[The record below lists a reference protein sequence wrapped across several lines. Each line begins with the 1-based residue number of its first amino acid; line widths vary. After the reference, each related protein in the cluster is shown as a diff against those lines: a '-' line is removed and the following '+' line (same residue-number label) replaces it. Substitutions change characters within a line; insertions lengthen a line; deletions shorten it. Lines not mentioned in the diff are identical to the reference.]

1 MGDTKMVSSRPL
13 SLMEAMSVY
22 WGFVSVYYRNGIS
35 KISVNMDV
43 GSLSNEQFVRATC
56 PLIASNRWPTV
67 G

>member
-35 KISVNMDV
+35 KISVNAGV
-43 GSLSNEQFVRATC
+43 GSLTICLRNEMSSSSEQLA
-56 PLIASNRWPTV
+56 P
-67 G
+67 